1 MRGVD
6 DRRAWTKPI
15 VRNFLVTGKMSNVRM
30 PPVMLRLLAEQLP
43 RGICPFFVGCRVL

>member
-6 DRRAWTKPI
+6 DRRTWTKPI